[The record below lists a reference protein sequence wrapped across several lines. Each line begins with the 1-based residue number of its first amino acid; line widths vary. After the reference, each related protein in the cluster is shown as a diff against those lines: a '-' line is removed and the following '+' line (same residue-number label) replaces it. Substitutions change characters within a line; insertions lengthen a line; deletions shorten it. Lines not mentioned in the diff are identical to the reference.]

1 MSTADKTGSGGRSTV
16 PGKVASA
23 LTETPGGGRPSR
35 PSPLRPE
42 PDRAGAV
49 RLRLALSAKHGRER
63 FRLAV
68 FSQEPRL
75 PAHEREVPGRE
86 GGKVRDAVGRR
97 EREPGP
103 ERFLHLGRRKV
114 VEPHLEDEPPQGGG
128 VEVLADCIRVQE
140 GRRAERGARIAR
152 TGGTR
157 AQGCW

>member
-49 RLRLALSAKHGRER
+49 RLRLALRAKHVREH
-63 FRLAV
+63 FGVAV
-68 FSQEPRL
+68 FSEEPRL
-75 PAHEREVPGRE
+75 LVHDREVPGRE
-86 GGKVRDAVGRR
+86 GGKVREAVGRR

-103 ERFLHLGRRKV
+103 ERLHHLGRCEV
-114 VEPHLEDEPPQGGG
+114 VEPHLEDEPAQGGG